1 MLHFK
6 YKQYKHAQAAIFV
19 FVAVVVLSVQNRK
32 IRISSWG
39 LTFIFLY
46 GSRGQLV
53 QHQTADSHI
62 FSLVLITSAKTVEMQ
77 SWKTNNIMARL
88 QNPSL
93 TSKDRTNMLIK
104 TEVKNLTYDFD
115 LMKTERQ
122 TYLPIS
128 VWDKLP
134 IFTQLTLKK
143 QPTKLN
149 LKWWLQDPDYTPF
162 ILLILLYSSSTN
174 C

>member
-1 MLHFK
+1 MLHFN
-6 YKQYKHAQAAIFV
+6 YKQYKHAQAAIFE

-77 SWKTNNIMARL
+77 SWKTNNIMACL
-88 QNPSL
+88 ENPSL
-93 TSKDRTNMLIK
+93 TSKDRTNM
-104 TEVKNLTYDFD
+104 TYDKH
-115 LMKTERQ
+115 M
-122 TYLPIS
+122 
-128 VWDKLP
+128 
-134 IFTQLTLKK
+134 TLIWC
-143 QPTKLN
+143 KLN
-149 LKWWLQDPDYTPF
+149 VKLICQFQCGINFPSLPNYQFDKWFALSHQ
-162 ILLILLYSSSTN
+162 SSD
-174 C
+174 